1 MLKNLK
7 NEGKK
12 IAGIGAPAKGM
23 TLINYC
29 GIDTNFLEFVTE
41 VSKLKINK
49 YCPGTNLKILRDYE
63 LTKQKIDY
71 AIIFPWN
78 FKNEIMKNLNEF
90 EKDGGKFIIPFPKI
104 QIINEKKGAL

>member
-1 MLKNLK
+1 MLKVFLK
-7 NEGKK
+7 NDNLFCKSV
-12 IAGIGAPAKGM
+12 
-23 TLINYC
+23 
-29 GIDTNFLEFVTE
+29 NFFQNNKDLEE
-41 VSKLKINK
+41 KWKLKINK